1 MNVNTIFKLLPAVVL
16 SVITMESCQNMD
28 KNENTKEEKNA
39 IEIIMARK
47 SVRSYTSRPVEK
59 EKVDIMLKA
68 AMAAPS
74 AVNKQPWA
82 FIVIDDRDVLNKL
95 AEVLPYAKM
104 TAEAPMAI
112 VVCGDLAKSLN
123 GELLDAG
130 LFCSLRKSVAG
141 SRSFGARGCMDSHLS

>member
-59 EKVDIMLKA
+59 EKVEHHAESCYGGSLGC
-68 AMAAPS
+68 
-74 AVNKQPWA
+74 KQA
-82 FIVIDDRDVLNKL
+82 TLGFYRDR
-95 AEVLPYAKM
+95 
-104 TAEAPMAI
+104 
-112 VVCGDLAKSLN
+112 
-123 GELLDAG
+123 
-130 LFCSLRKSVAG
+130 
-141 SRSFGARGCMDSHLS
+141 